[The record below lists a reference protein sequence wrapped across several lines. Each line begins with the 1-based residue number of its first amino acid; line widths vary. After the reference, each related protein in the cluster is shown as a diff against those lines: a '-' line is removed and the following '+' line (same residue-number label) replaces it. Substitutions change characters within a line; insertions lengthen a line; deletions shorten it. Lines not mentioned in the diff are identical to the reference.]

1 MEKKKDE
8 TKIRGQSWRTDWLL
22 GRAFCRFKTPPP
34 LHPSPHCEGHPDR
47 QPRKPGLQTVT
58 TLILPDKSLICLMRP
73 SPLFFPPLNVK
84 HTVELK
90 DFFRVRQEDLS
101 LATNKKI
108 NSYNLYHIT
117 DFQGQISNANLVQ
130 RCLRLTSSFKD
141 GASQIKTS
149 LDTVLLFLLLQHG

>member
-1 MEKKKDE
+1 MPHAA
-8 TKIRGQSWRTDWLL
+8 LP
-22 GRAFCRFKTPPP
+22 AF
-34 LHPSPHCEGHPDR
+34 
-47 QPRKPGLQTVT
+47 
-58 TLILPDKSLICLMRP
+58 
-73 SPLFFPPLNVK
+73 FFPPLNVK

-90 DFFRVRQEDLS
+90 DFLRVRQEDLS

-108 NSYNLYHIT
+108 NSYDLYHIT

>member
-1 MEKKKDE
+1 MDTNGQKKQWRKKKLCVYE
-8 TKIRGQSWRTDWLL
+8 TEIHGQSWRTDWLL

-58 TLILPDKSLICLMRP
+58 TLILPDKKVSYASCGPPRF
-73 SPLFFPPLNVK
+73 FFPPLNVK

-90 DFFRVRQEDLS
+90 DFLRVQQEDLS

-108 NSYNLYHIT
+108 NSCDLYHIT
-117 DFQGQISNANLVQ
+117 DFKAQISNANLVQ

-141 GASQIKTS
+141 GA
-149 LDTVLLFLLLQHG
+149 